1 MPEFNYAKGRILDS
15 LQFVSAEMKEFK
27 NDYADKTLNDYQN
40 DRKLQKLMDRTVENI
55 LTALIEV
62 CGTLN
67 TENGIAVSS
76 YQEAIKECARFLKF
90 SEKEQNRL
98 AKLAPLRN
106 RLAHRYLNF
115 RWQVIKTFR
124 KETSLVTQLIEV
136 IFKREKTAAAKSE
149 GDT

>member
-15 LQFVSAEMKEFK
+15 LQFISAEMKEFK
-27 NDYADKTLNDYQN
+27 NDYSEKSLSDYEN
-40 DRKLQKLMDRTVENI
+40 DRRLQKLMDRTVENI

-67 TENGIAVSS
+67 TENGIDVSS
-76 YQEAIKECARFLKF
+76 YQEAIRECARFLKF
-90 SEKEQNRL
+90 TEGEQNRL
-98 AKLAPLRN
+98 ARLAPLRN

-124 KETSLVTQLIEV
+124 TEIPLITELIET
-136 IFKREKTAAAKSE
+136 IFRREKAEAVKK
-149 GDT
+149 GDS

>member
-1 MPEFNYAKGRILDS
+1 MAFRPVPLS
-15 LQFVSAEMKEFK
+15 P
-27 NDYADKTLNDYQN
+27 
-40 DRKLQKLMDRTVENI
+40 
-55 LTALIEV
+55 
-62 CGTLN
+62 LN

-90 SEKEQNRL
+90 PEKEQNRL

-124 KETSLVTQLIEV
+124 KETSLVTQLIEL